1 MRQYDGMQNAS
12 HPAPSLAALV
22 HADGEWI
29 RCNACDQAFWGRANV
44 TAVIRA
50 KAQRH
55 AHKAHNAAGG
65 RPQRRAAAAVA
76 LDSVDLVAIG
86 HTLAAAARKGALR
99 SLGAGVFRQGYAVET
114 AYVIKLAKRSDG
126 NDCNLAE
133 AQTFATA
140 PAHLRQW
147 LCPVLAVDPQGE
159 WVLMQYAE
167 RVGQLGWSAEDRAES
182 VLGKFI
188 GDLHGGNIGMIDGHM
203 VVTDYAAG
211 MGQGKPAD
219 WQRGRRG
226 W

>member
-1 MRQYDGMQNAS
+1 MAHVNTVLGG
-12 HPAPSLAALV
+12 LV
-22 HADGEWI
+22 HVDGDWL
-29 RCNACDQAFWGRANV
+29 RCNDCNDAFWGRANV
-44 TAVIRA
+44 TAVVVA

-76 LDSVDLVAIG
+76 LETAVDFVAIG
-86 HTLAAAARKGALR
+86 HALAAAARKGALP
-99 SLGAGVFRQGYAVET
+99 SLGAGVFRQGYGVERS
-114 AYVIKLAKRSDG
+114 YVLKLAKHSDG
-126 NDCNLAE
+126 NACNLAE
-133 AQTFATA
+133 ATTFATA

-167 RVGQLGWSAEDRAES
+167 QVGQLGWSAEDRAES
-182 VLGKFI
+182 VLGQFI